1 MPRTDRATASPL
13 PGRAGGLLLAG
24 VVVGCGPGLHMMHE
38 SNLRFEHCY
47 RLDMDP
53 KIAPSHREHCWRDWT
68 ETYAYGQV
76 LDRIE
81 YARRR
86 IVALESG
93 SGELMTIHSSGPEP
107 ERVFAEVGAT
117 PDSPIAA
124 LAPTSVT
131 APPPRIEPAAP
142 PGSGTPVQGAPPR
155 DLPGAGS
162 PGAPATR

>member
-1 MPRTDRATASPL
+1 
-13 PGRAGGLLLAG
+13 
-24 VVVGCGPGLHMMHE
+24 MHE

-93 SGELMTIHSSGPEP
+93 STELLTIHSSGPEP
-107 ERVFAEVGAT
+107 GRVFAEVGASADA
-117 PDSPIAA
+117 PMAA
-124 LAPTSVT
+124 PAPTSVT
-131 APPPRIEPAAP
+131 APPPKTEPVAPAAP
-142 PGSGTPVQGAPPR
+142 LPGPPGSATPA
-155 DLPGAGS
+155 
-162 PGAPATR
+162 APAPSP